1 MTDNKIVQ
9 IIYTLI
15 DKVSGGAKKIE
26 SSLKDVDTAGKK
38 SGESLGKLNKT
49 QEKSSP
55 LSLTAAGAYAAVA
68 TAIFAV
74 GRASLQASITYEQ
87 QMVSF
92 EAMLGSAV
100 RANEIMKD
108 ITETA
113 QTTPF
118 QKTELIEYA
127 KQLYAIGVAEE
138 DLISTMR
145 MLGDVAAGVGKEK
158 LPLIVYAYGQVMSAG
173 RLTNEEIRQF
183 ANSSVPLL
191 ATLAKMFG
199 TTTAGIRK
207 MAEEGK
213 ISSEDA
219 RRAFEIMTSEGGK
232 YYKQQEKLAKTTGG
246 AISNFVDKLGEAAIG
261 LGNLL
266 KPALD
271 KLIEWG
277 TKILGLGPVLAPI
290 GKLLGIIL
298 IPAFKI
304 FVFLMERLGETTGA
318 FLKIFSYFS
327 QGILNAGSAIKYNFL
342 PALDSVLR
350 LLDKIGGAFKALPT
364 LISNA
369 FSKNKQK
376 VNMTLGYDGST
387 IKKYMD
393 EMNAARKK
401 EQELQIAEKKKAA
414 ELRKKEQDE
423 IRETRRIMAEE
434 KRKADE
440 EAAAK
445 EAEKLQ
451 KKREQERRNR
461 EQEAKDRYEAQMAID
476 EPLLKLYYENEE
488 KKYRAKLETDQL
500 LKDKEAEKN
509 KYFIDAFEQ
518 LGQGQIN
525 LQEAIS
531 KGLLQWYIK
540 EKLAELDVLAAGMF
554 QSGTARLMG
563 SMFTNPL
570 GYAEIAASAAL
581 VAGSRAALSQI
592 KLAEGGVVMPQA
604 GGIQATIG
612 EGGKPEAVIP
622 LDDKR
627 SQDLLGTG
635 NSTRVIILD
644 ADGMTT
650 LAKGVYKKQT
660 ELLKTGELSP
670 RK

>member
-87 QMVSF
+87 QMVAF
-92 EAMLGSAV
+92 QAMLGSAE
-100 RANEIMKD
+100 RAKDVMQD
-108 ITETA
+108 ITELA
-113 QTTPF
+113 AKTPF
-118 QKTELIEYA
+118 EKTELIDYT
-127 KQLYAIGVAEE
+127 KQLYAMGVAEE
-138 DLISTMR
+138 ELIATMR
-145 MLGDVAAGVGKEK
+145 MLGDVSAGVGKDK
-158 LPLIVYAYGQVMSAG
+158 LPQIVYAFGQVQTAG
-173 RLTNEEIRQF
+173 RLMTNDIKQF
-183 ANSSVPLL
+183 TDAGVPMLS
-191 ATLAKMFG
+191 TLAKMFG
-199 TTTAGIRK
+199 TTTSGIRK

-213 ISSEDA
+213 ISASDVTK
-219 RRAFEIMTSEGGK
+219 AFEIMTSEGGK
-232 YYKQQEKLAKTTGG
+232 FHDMMQKQSETTGG
-246 AISNFVDKLGEAAIG
+246 KLSNFNDKLNETAIL
-261 LGNLL
+261 LGNTL

-271 KLIEWG
+271 ISLY
-277 TKILGLGPVLAPI
+277 GLT
-290 GKLLGIIL
+290 KLLDVISFLLEKNAAWNRWLMSSAQILQTELISAL
-298 IPAFKI
+298 IPA
-304 FVFLMERLGETTGA
+304 
-318 FLKIFSYFS
+318 LKLI
-327 QGILNAGSAIKYNFL
+327 
-342 PALDSVLR
+342 
-350 LLDKIGGAFKALPT
+350 DKIGGAFVALPR
-364 LISNA
+364 LIQNA
-369 FSKNKQK
+369 FSKTKTKQ
-376 VNMTLGYDGST
+376 NISLGIDIAGIEEYV
-387 IKKYMD
+387 KAQK
-393 EMNAARKK
+393 NAQKNI
-401 EQELQIAEKKKAA
+401 EQLQIAEKKKAA

-434 KRKADE
+434 KIKADE

-461 EQEAKDRYEAQMAID
+461 EQEAKDRYESQMAID